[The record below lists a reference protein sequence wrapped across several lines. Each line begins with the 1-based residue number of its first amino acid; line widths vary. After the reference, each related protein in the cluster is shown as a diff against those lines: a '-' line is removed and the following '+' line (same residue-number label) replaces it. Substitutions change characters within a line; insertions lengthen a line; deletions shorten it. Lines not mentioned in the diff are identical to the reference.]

1 MNIGIVTAWFERGA
15 AYVSRQFEEILAE
28 KYHVF
33 IYARGGEM
41 YAKGDPNWDHANVTW
56 GKRINSPFVGT
67 VIHKKDFMRWIAR
80 NNIEAVLFNEQHW
93 FQPVLWC
100 KEAGIKTIA
109 YIDYYNERTIPLFDV

>member
-1 MNIGIVTAWFERGA
+1 MNIGIVTVWFERGA

-28 KYHVF
+28 KHRVF

-67 VIHKKDFMRWIAR
+67 VIHKGLHAMDSP
-80 NNIEAVLFNEQHW
+80 E
-93 FQPVLWC
+93 
-100 KEAGIKTIA
+100 
-109 YIDYYNERTIPLFDV
+109 